1 MKLYNQINFNHR
13 HDLHGF
19 QDYKLLKDQQIN
31 IFNFIVLESIDE
43 GIIEEEG
50 NMFLN
55 NDIDVL
61 RDLDT
66 TIEHSKEYQFLKDK
80 EEASISIKKERT
92 TSDLSNKVSIIG
104 ERINFKIIMRI

>member
-1 MKLYNQINFNHR
+1 MKLYNQLNFDHR
-13 HDLHGF
+13 YDLQGF
-19 QDYKLLKDQQIN
+19 QDYKSIKDQQIN

-43 GIIEEEG
+43 GIIEDEG
-50 NMFLN
+50 NIFLN
-55 NDIDVL
+55 NDIDIL

-66 TIEHSKEYQFLKDK
+66 TIEHSKEYQFSKDK

-104 ERINFKIIMRI
+104 ERINFKIIMKI